1 MIFNIGGVNIRN
13 LAKKENLS
21 NIFTFGNLVFGVL
34 SILMASERNFL
45 LSSIFIFVSALFD
58 RYDGRI
64 ARLFG
69 VENTFGKE
77 LDSLADV
84 ISFGVAPSILTF
96 YICNLASYS
105 LNGYIITILMPMAG
119 AYRLARY
126 NAFDFNGVFT
136 GVPITIIGTFMALYY
151 LIYTLTNA
159 AIMVNVVVIAIII
172 CIGSYLM
179 ISNLKIKKV

>member
-1 MIFNIGGVNIRN
+1 MYKIGGVIIPSLPR
-13 LAKKENLS
+13 KENIS

-34 SILMASERNFL
+34 SILMACERNFL
-45 LSSIFIFVSALFD
+45 LSSAFILISALFD

-64 ARLFG
+64 ARFFG
-69 VENTFGKE
+69 VENTLGKE

-84 ISFGVAPSILTF
+84 ISFGVAPSVLTF
-96 YICNLASYS
+96 YICNLISYS
-105 LNGYIITILMPMAG
+105 FIGYIITILMPVAG

-136 GVPITIIGTFMALYY
+136 GVPITVVGCFMASYY
-151 LIYTLTNA
+151 LIYIFANA
-159 AIMVNVVVIAIII
+159 AIMINIIVIAIII

-179 ISNLKIKKV
+179 ISNIKLKKI

>member
-1 MIFNIGGVNIRN
+1 MIIKGGVSIPN
-13 LAKKENLS
+13 LPKKENLS
-21 NIFTFGNLVFGVL
+21 NVFTFGNLVFGVF
-34 SILMASERNFL
+34 SIIMTCEKNFL
-45 LSSIFIFVSALFD
+45 LSSVFILISALFD

-64 ARLFG
+64 ARFFG
-69 VENTFGKE
+69 VENTLGKE

-96 YICNLASYS
+96 YICNLISYS
-105 LNGYIITILMPMAG
+105 LIGYIITILMPMAG

-136 GVPITIIGTFMALYY
+136 GVPITIVGCFMALYY
-151 LIYTLTNA
+151 LIFILSKA
-159 AIMVNVVVIAIII
+159 AIMINIIVIAAIV

-179 ISNLKIKKV
+179 ISNIRLKKI

>member
-1 MIFNIGGVNIRN
+1 M
-13 LAKKENLS
+13 
-21 NIFTFGNLVFGVL
+21 FTFGNLVFGVF
-34 SILMASERNFL
+34 SILMASEKNFF
-45 LSSIFIFVSALFD
+45 LSSIFILISALFD

-64 ARLFG
+64 ARFFG

-96 YICNLASYS
+96 YICNLNSYS
-105 LNGYIITILMPMAG
+105 LIGYIITILMPAAG

-136 GVPITIIGTFMALYY
+136 GVPITVIGCFVALYY
-151 LIYTLTNA
+151 LVYIITSLSVMIN
-159 AIMVNVVVIAIII
+159 IIVVSIIV

-179 ISNLKIKKV
+179 ISTLKFKKI